1 MPSGKLGEI
10 PIDDD
15 SDGRSEL
22 GLMMLYD
29 VCNEA
34 FEKGFTTKSQSA
46 RLLAN
51 VVAIA
56 ATEGLIT
63 TKIDEETWGNLWLLT
78 DDGAAFMMEL
88 EHAYS

>member
-1 MPSGKLGEI
+1 
-10 PIDDD
+10 
-15 SDGRSEL
+15 
-22 GLMMLYD
+22 MMLYD

-34 FEKGFTTKSQSA
+34 FENGFTTKSKYA
-46 RLLAN
+46 RVAAN

-63 TKIDEETWGNLWLLT
+63 TKTDAETWGNTWLLT
-78 DDGAAFMMEL
+78 DDGATFMMEL